1 MLQHKRYLYNF
12 TVGLIA
18 LLSYSHIYATTIKD
32 ESNIQTIIHLLDYLS
47 KDYPAAVKNGAII
60 DEGEYLEMK
69 EFSETILSLSK
80 KLELTKKQ
88 ANQIQR
94 DLMDLRANVLNK
106 VSHQKIKA
114 VTSKVKWAIIN
125 FTEFEISPPNWPNID
140 NGQKLFLNNC
150 IQCHGVSGNGQG
162 KLAMGLNPAPTNFLI
177 DTLMREVSP
186 FQAYNTIKLGVEG
199 TAMQSFGMLS
209 DKEVWDL
216 SFYIKSLRF
225 NASSADSLELKEI
238 FNKVSNEVSLKD
250 VATLSD
256 KELIQKLGYEDSV
269 TYKKLKALRIFSLHE
284 TSTENSLVVAR
295 NYLNAVLLD
304 YKEGNKKSARQNAL
318 NAYLEGIEPVEVRL
332 KANDPEFTS
341 QLEQQMMAVRQAI
354 ESSKSISTVQA
365 EIADALSMIDRADQ
379 LMRDTKLNYWLSFF
393 LAASI
398 MLREGLEAFLII
410 ALILAL
416 IKTSGTK
423 KALPYVHGGWI
434 MAILAGIAGWFLSDW
449 IIGISG
455 KNREIMEGLI
465 SLVAVIVL
473 AFVGFWLHNHSHSKK
488 WKEFIEKKIGKQL
501 RGEKMLGLAVF
512 SFMVVFREAFESI
525 LFLQAISLETKTGD
539 GSSIGLGVIAAF
551 ALIVVL
557 AVIFVKY
564 SKRIPVRQLFRYS
577 SWVITLL
584 AIILIG
590 KGVHAVQEAGWLSV
604 TSFPVYLKID
614 WLGVYPTTETLMAQM
629 ALFTVLMIL
638 YYLSN
643 SRNKMLQNMNN

>member
-12 TVGLIA
+12 IVGLIA
-18 LLSYSHIYATTIKD
+18 LLSYSNIYATTIKD

-47 KDYPAAVKNGAII
+47 KDYPAAVKNGVII

-94 DLMDLRANVLNK
+94 NLMDLKANVLNK

-125 FTEFEISPPNWPNID
+125 FTEFEISPSNWPNID

-150 IQCHGVSGNGQG
+150 IQCHGASGNGKG
-162 KLAMGLNPAPTNFLI
+162 KLAVGLNPAPTNFLN
-177 DTLMREVSP
+177 DTVMREVSP

-225 NASSADSLELKEI
+225 NATFADSLELKEI
-238 FNKVSNEVSLKD
+238 FDKVSNEVSLKD

-269 TYKKLKALRIFSLHE
+269 TYKKMKALRIFSLHE

-341 QLEQQMMAVRQAI
+341 HLEQQMMAVRQAI

-365 EIADALSMIDRADQ
+365 EIANALSMIDRADQ

-434 MAILAGIAGWFLSDW
+434 MAILIGIAGWFLSDW

-465 SLVAVIVL
+465 SLIAVIVL

-551 ALIVVL
+551 TLIALL

-577 SWVITLL
+577 AWVITLL

-590 KGVHAVQEAGWLSV
+590 KGIHAVQEAGWVSV
-604 TSFPVYLKID
+604 TSFPISLKID
-614 WLGVYPTTETLMAQM
+614 WLGVYPTNETLMAQV
-629 ALFTVLMIL
+629 VLLGFLLLL
-638 YYLSN
+638 YYVSN
-643 SRNKMLQNMNN
+643 HRNKAIQVK

>member
-1 MLQHKRYLYNF
+1 
-12 TVGLIA
+12 
-18 LLSYSHIYATTIKD
+18 
-32 ESNIQTIIHLLDYLS
+32 
-47 KDYPAAVKNGAII
+47 
-60 DEGEYLEMK
+60 
-69 EFSETILSLSK
+69 
-80 KLELTKKQ
+80 
-88 ANQIQR
+88 
-94 DLMDLRANVLNK
+94 MDLKANVLNK

-125 FTEFEISPPNWPNID
+125 FTEFEISPSNWPNID

-150 IQCHGVSGNGQG
+150 IQCHGASGNGKG

-238 FNKVSNEVSLKD
+238 FDKVSNEVSLKD

-256 KELIQKLGYEDSV
+256 KELFQKLGYEDSV

-295 NYLNAVLLD
+295 NYLDAVLLD

-434 MAILAGIAGWFLSDW
+434 MAILTGIAGWFLSDW

-465 SLVAVIVL
+465 SLIAVIVL

-551 ALIVVL
+551 TLIALL

-590 KGVHAVQEAGWLSV
+590 KGVHAVQEAGWVSV
-604 TSFPVYLKID
+604 TSFPISLKID
-614 WLGVYPTTETLMAQM
+614 WLGVYPTNETLMAQV
-629 ALFTVLMIL
+629 VLLGFLLLL
-638 YYLSN
+638 YYVSN
-643 SRNKMLQNMNN
+643 HRNKAIQVK

>member
-12 TVGLIA
+12 IVGLIA
-18 LLSYSHIYATTIKD
+18 LLSYSNIYATTIKD

-47 KDYPAAVKNGAII
+47 KDYPAAVKNGVII

-94 DLMDLRANVLNK
+94 NLMDLRANVLNK

-125 FTEFEISPPNWPNID
+125 FTEFEISPLNWPNID

-150 IQCHGVSGNGQG
+150 IQCHGASGNGKG
-162 KLAMGLNPAPTNFLI
+162 KLAVGLNPAPTNFLN
-177 DTLMREVSP
+177 DTVMREVSP

-238 FNKVSNEVSLKD
+238 FDKVSNEVSLKD

-269 TYKKLKALRIFSLHE
+269 TYKKLKAIRIFSLHE

-434 MAILAGIAGWFLSDW
+434 MAILIGIAGWFLSDW

-465 SLVAVIVL
+465 SLIAVIVL

-551 ALIVVL
+551 ALIAL
-557 AVIFVKY
+557 FAVIFVKY

-590 KGVHAVQEAGWLSV
+590 KGVHAVQEAGWVSV
-604 TSFPVYLKID
+604 TSFPISLKID
-614 WLGVYPTTETLMAQM
+614 WLGVYPTNETLMAQV
-629 ALFTVLMIL
+629 VLLGFLLLL
-638 YYLSN
+638 YYVSN
-643 SRNKMLQNMNN
+643 HRNKAIQVK

>member
-12 TVGLIA
+12 IVGLIA
-18 LLSYSHIYATTIKD
+18 LLSYSNIYATTIKD

-47 KDYPAAVKNGAII
+47 KDYPAAVKNGVII

-94 DLMDLRANVLNK
+94 NLMDLKANVLNK

-125 FTEFEISPPNWPNID
+125 FTEFEISPSNWPNID

-150 IQCHGVSGNGQG
+150 IQCHGASGNGKG

-225 NASSADSLELKEI
+225 NASSADSLELKQI
-238 FNKVSNEVSLKD
+238 FDKVSNEVSLKD

-256 KELIQKLGYEDSV
+256 KELIQKLGYKDSV
-269 TYKKLKALRIFSLHE
+269 TYKKLKALRIFSLPE
-284 TSTENSLVVAR
+284 NSTENSLVIAR
-295 NYLNAVLLD
+295 NYLSAVLLD

-365 EIADALSMIDRADQ
+365 EIADAVSMIDSADQ

-434 MAILAGIAGWFLSDW
+434 MAILTGIAGWFLSDW

-501 RGEKMLGLAVF
+501 RGEKMFGLAVF

-551 ALIVVL
+551 ALIAL
-557 AVIFVKY
+557 FAVIFVKY

-590 KGVHAVQEAGWLSV
+590 KGVHSVQEAGWVSV
-604 TSFPVYLKID
+604 TSFPISLKID
-614 WLGVYPTTETLMAQM
+614 WLGVYPTNETLMAQV
-629 ALFTVLMIL
+629 VLLGFLLLL
-638 YYLSN
+638 YYVSN
-643 SRNKMLQNMNN
+643 HRNKAIQVK